1 MSDRFRIFP
10 ASEHNRMPD
19 PKVWLCKDSRA
30 HSKYSNNLE
39 PVWGNK
45 PSNCTRIS
53 PSSKRK
59 TLSESSGDQPG
70 KMHAAGMLEDV
81 WKAFPQRE
89 IYLDKNRTKT
99 AESYIWFGVS
109 LCFWAAHLLLQLPM
123 VFSIL
128 WWSDSHP
135 YHRCPQVYVRA
146 HSCSGFLLPFSSLT
160 ARIISFLF
168 DGHNQD

>member
-39 PVWGNK
+39 PAWGNK

-99 AESYIWFGVS
+99 AESYIWFGECQPVFPGCLS
-109 LCFWAAHLLLQLPM
+109 PPSAPHAFFYPLVIRLSPLSQMSSGLCKG
-123 VFSIL
+123 S
-128 WWSDSHP
+128 
-135 YHRCPQVYVRA
+135 
-146 HSCSGFLLPFSSLT
+146 FLLWIFAPF
-160 ARIISFLF
+160 
-168 DGHNQD
+168 